1 MLIRATAMR
10 IDWPVLAALL
20 LPPVG
25 VMLLV
30 GRNNDVQIVR
40 SMSLLAICS
49 GQWRPC
55 RSTMK
60 RTLLRGACPR
70 HTGAVRAPSD

>member
-1 MLIRATAMR
+1 MPVKYLPDAVMLMRATAMR

-40 SMSLLAICS
+40 SMSLLAIC
-49 GQWRPC
+49 
-55 RSTMK
+55 
-60 RTLLRGACPR
+60 
-70 HTGAVRAPSD
+70 